1 MFASLLVASGLS
13 LPTADVT
20 STFPTFVQYSAA
32 AYCNQIWTSG
42 AFNCGI
48 RCSGKLSSTQIIVA
62 ANDSATTGA
71 GFVGVNPDLQTIV
84 ISFRGTSN
92 PTADGEDLDFFKSNA
107 DFQSAKPID
116 VPNPANS
123 PLPTSL
129 QIHTGFKNTYEGV
142 RQAILPAAAN
152 LAAQYP
158 SYQIVFTGHSLGGAL
173 AGLAAVDFQN
183 VYGYDDRISLYTYG
197 QPRIGDTNWARYVDG
212 LSIANRF
219 YRVARVGD
227 PVVHLPYNWM
237 GFQHFRHQYE
247 INDDGTTTA
256 CSIDSNSGESSS
268 CLNDGGEFNVARHSD
283 YYGWLNGQSTC

>member
-1 MFASLLVASGLS
+1 MSNLIIFILPRKKCLLLFLLLAFCLS
-13 LPTADVT
+13 QPLILH
-20 STFPTFVQYSAA
+20 PTFLPLSNTLLPHVHIILTVD
-32 AYCNQIWTSG
+32 CNQIWTSG

-158 SYQIVFTGHSLGGAL
+158 NYQIVFTGHSLGGAL
-173 AGLAAVDFQN
+173 AGLAVVDFQN

-227 PVVHLPYNWM
+227 P
-237 GFQHFRHQYE
+237 G
-247 INDDGTTTA
+247 I
-256 CSIDSNSGESSS
+256 
-268 CLNDGGEFNVARHSD
+268 
-283 YYGWLNGQSTC
+283 